1 MRLHAGTP
9 IHMPDSQREALR
21 QKALAEI
28 ALLDTPP
35 EREFDVLAKLAQRM
49 LGTGMS
55 SITLIAPER
64 QWFKARCGP
73 LAPETV
79 RAQAF
84 CPVVVETE
92 APLTVADARLDPRFA
107 ESPFVTGAPSIRYY
121 AGVPVRVRGQEGSL
135 VTIGTLCVLDEK
147 PREPTAAD
155 MEVLEEL
162 ASVAEALIEARAVAL
177 RAAKATEEHRLAVER
192 LERERRQFK
201 QAERMADMGSY
212 RYDIEKQ
219 TTAWSDG
226 VFAIHERPVSGGVP
240 NGEVMNHFPEPDRT
254 TFVAAVMRTLDTG
267 EPFEM
272 DANFVTAKGNARR
285 VRCSCEIELAKGK
298 TVALIG
304 LIQDITERH
313 DLEQRLRHQA
323 RTDDLTQLA
332 NRAEFHRVLDARLRE
347 ARAADG
353 DVAVLLI
360 DLDGFKGVNDV
371 LGHASGDMVLRR
383 VAERLRIACN
393 DKCLPARLGGDEFA
407 VVMPTDSNQAEID
420 RRVRRL
426 LHDLEIVMEGQ
437 GQITRVTGT
446 IGIAWSRTAAQ
457 DRDTLLRHAD
467 TALYA
472 AKRTRK
478 GTAQTYQAEV
488 NSRLVG

>member
-1 MRLHAGTP
+1 M
-9 IHMPDSQREALR
+9 SNNKREALR

-55 SITLIAPER
+55 SITLVAPER

-73 LAPETV
+73 LAPQTP

-107 ESPFVTGAPSIRYY
+107 ESPFVTGAPNIRYY
-121 AGVPVRVRGQEGSL
+121 AGVPVRIQQPEGDW
-135 VTIGTLCVLDEK
+135 VTIGTLCVLDEQ
-147 PREPTAAD
+147 PREPRPTD
-155 MEVLEEL
+155 LEVLEEL
-162 ASVAEALIEARAVAL
+162 ACVAEALIEARAVAL
-177 RAAKATEEHRLAVER
+177 RAAGAAEERRLAVER

-219 TTAWSDG
+219 STAWSDG
-226 VFAIHERPVSGGVP
+226 VFAIHERPVSSGVP
-240 NGEVMNHFPEPDRT
+240 NSEVLNYFPEPDRT
-254 TFVAAVMRTLDTG
+254 AFVAAVMRTLNTG

-272 DANFVTAKGNARR
+272 DADFVTAKGNPRR

-298 TVALIG
+298 PVALIG

-323 RTDDLTQLA
+323 CTDDLTQLA

-347 ARAADG
+347 ARLADG

-371 LGHASGDMVLRR
+371 LGHAAGDAVLRR
-383 VAERLRIACN
+383 VADRLRASCN
-393 DKCLPARLGGDEFA
+393 DGGVPARLGGDEFA
-407 VVMPTDSNQAEID
+407 IVMSADLDCVGLD
-420 RRVRRL
+420 RKVRRL
-426 LHDLEIVMEGQ
+426 LHDLEIVVDGQ
-437 GQITRVTGT
+437 GLIARVTGT
-446 IGIAWSRTAAQ
+446 IGIAWSSAAAQ
-457 DRDTLLRHAD
+457 DRDVLLRQAD
-467 TALYA
+467 AALYA

-478 GTAQTYQAEV
+478 GTAQTFQAGTDD
-488 NSRLVG
+488 RQVG

>member
-1 MRLHAGTP
+1 MSDNL
-9 IHMPDSQREALR
+9 REALR

-35 EREFDVLAKLAQRM
+35 EREFDVLAKLAQRV

-73 LAPETV
+73 LAPQTT

-107 ESPFVTGAPSIRYY
+107 ESPFVTGAPNIRYY
-121 AGVPVRVRGQEGSL
+121 AGVPVRIQQPDGDRVA
-135 VTIGTLCVLDEK
+135 IGTLCVLDEQ
-147 PREPTAAD
+147 PRQPTPNDLA
-155 MEVLEEL
+155 VLEEL
-162 ASVAEALIEARAVAL
+162 ACVAEALIEARALAL
-177 RAAKATEEHRLAVER
+177 RAAKVAEEHRLAVER

-212 RYDIEKQ
+212 RYDIEKKS
-219 TTAWSDG
+219 TAWSDG

-240 NGEVMNHFPEPDRT
+240 GEGLTNHFPEPDRT
-254 TFVAAVMRTLDTG
+254 AFVAAVRRTMDTG

-272 DANFVTAKGNARR
+272 DADFVTAKGNARR
-285 VRCSCEIELAKGK
+285 VRCSCEIELSKGK
-298 TVALIG
+298 PVALIG

-313 DLEQRLRHQA
+313 GLEQRLRHQA

-347 ARAADG
+347 ARAAND

-371 LGHASGDMVLRR
+371 LGHAAGDTVLRH
-383 VAERLRIACN
+383 VAERLRGAC
-393 DKCLPARLGGDEFA
+393 DDGCLPARLGGDEFA
-407 VVMPTDSNQAEID
+407 VVMSADLD
-420 RRVRRL
+420 RVGVDRKVRRL
-426 LHDLEIVMEGQ
+426 LHDLEIVAGEQ
-437 GQITRVTGT
+437 GHIARVTGT
-446 IGIAWSRTAAQ
+446 IGIAWSSAAAQ
-457 DRDTLLRHAD
+457 DRDVLLRQAD
-467 TALYA
+467 AALYA
-472 AKRTRK
+472 AKRSRK
-478 GTAQTYQAEV
+478 GTAQTFPIGTDHRRA
-488 NSRLVG
+488 G

>member
-1 MRLHAGTP
+1 MSDNL
-9 IHMPDSQREALR
+9 REALR

-35 EREFDVLAKLAQRM
+35 EREFDVLAKLAQRV

-73 LAPETV
+73 LAPQTT

-107 ESPFVTGAPSIRYY
+107 ESPFVTGAPNIRYY
-121 AGVPVRVRGQEGSL
+121 AGVPVRIQQPDGDRVA
-135 VTIGTLCVLDEK
+135 IGTLCVLDAR
-147 PREPTAAD
+147 PRDPTPND
-155 MEVLEEL
+155 LEVLEEL
-162 ASVAEALIEARAVAL
+162 ACVAEALIEARAVAL
-177 RAAKATEEHRLAVER
+177 RAAKVAEEHRLAVER

-212 RYDIEKQ
+212 RYDIEKKS
-219 TTAWSDG
+219 TAWSDG

-240 NGEVMNHFPEPDRT
+240 STGLINHFPEPDRT
-254 TFVAAVMRTLDTG
+254 AFVDAVMRTLDTG

-272 DANFVTAKGNARR
+272 DADFVTAKGNARR
-285 VRCSCEIELAKGK
+285 VRCSCEIELSKGK
-298 TVALIG
+298 PVALIG

-313 DLEQRLRHQA
+313 GLEQRLRHQA

-347 ARAADG
+347 ARAAND

-371 LGHASGDMVLRR
+371 LGHAAGDAVLRH
-383 VAERLRIACN
+383 VADRLRASC
-393 DKCLPARLGGDEFA
+393 DDGCLPARLGGDEFA
-407 VVMPTDSNQAEID
+407 VVMSADLD
-420 RRVRRL
+420 RVGVDRKVRRL
-426 LHDLEIVMEGQ
+426 LHDLEIVAGEHGH
-437 GQITRVTGT
+437 IARVTGT
-446 IGIAWSRTAAQ
+446 IGIAWSSAAAQ
-457 DRDTLLRHAD
+457 DRDVLLRQAD
-467 TALYA
+467 AALYA

-478 GTAQTYQAEV
+478 GTAQTFQIGTDHRQA
-488 NSRLVG
+488 G

>member
-1 MRLHAGTP
+1 MSDNL
-9 IHMPDSQREALR
+9 REALR

-35 EREFDVLAKLAQRM
+35 EREFDVLAKLAQRV

-73 LAPETV
+73 LAPQTT

-107 ESPFVTGAPSIRYY
+107 ESPFVTGAPNIRYY
-121 AGVPVRVRGQEGSL
+121 AGVPVRIQQPDGDRVA
-135 VTIGTLCVLDEK
+135 IGTLCVLDAR
-147 PREPTAAD
+147 PRDPTPND
-155 MEVLEEL
+155 LEVLEEL
-162 ASVAEALIEARAVAL
+162 ACVAEALIEARALAL
-177 RAAKATEEHRLAVER
+177 RAAKVAEEHRLAVER

-212 RYDIEKQ
+212 RYDIEKKS
-219 TTAWSDG
+219 TAWSDG

-240 NGEVMNHFPEPDRT
+240 STGLINHFPEPDRT
-254 TFVAAVMRTLDTG
+254 AFVDAVMRTLDTG

-272 DANFVTAKGNARR
+272 DADFVTAKGNARR
-285 VRCSCEIELAKGK
+285 VRCSCEIELSKGK
-298 TVALIG
+298 PVALIG

-313 DLEQRLRHQA
+313 GLEQRLRHQA

-347 ARAADG
+347 ARAAND

-371 LGHASGDMVLRR
+371 LGHAAGDAVLRH
-383 VAERLRIACN
+383 VADRLRASC
-393 DKCLPARLGGDEFA
+393 DDGCLPARLGGDEFA
-407 VVMPTDSNQAEID
+407 VVMSADLD
-420 RRVRRL
+420 RVGVDRKVRRL
-426 LHDLEIVMEGQ
+426 LHDLEIVAGEHGH
-437 GQITRVTGT
+437 IARVTGT
-446 IGIAWSRTAAQ
+446 IGIAWSSAAAQ
-457 DRDTLLRHAD
+457 DRDVLLRQAD
-467 TALYA
+467 AALYA

-478 GTAQTYQAEV
+478 GTAQTFQIGTDHRQA
-488 NSRLVG
+488 G